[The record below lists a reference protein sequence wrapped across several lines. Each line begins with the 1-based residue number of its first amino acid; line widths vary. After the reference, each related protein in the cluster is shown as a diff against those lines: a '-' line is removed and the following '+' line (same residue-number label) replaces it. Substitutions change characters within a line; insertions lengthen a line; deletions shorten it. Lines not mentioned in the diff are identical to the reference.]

1 MSSKAT
7 AIQELPVA
15 EEAVR
20 KASRPTEQQIAARAH
35 ELFLKRGATPG
46 SDLDD
51 WLQAERELTAAAKAA
66 PSPKPLAP
74 SRIPSANPG
83 SRK

>member
-51 WLQAERELTAAAKAA
+51 WLQAERELTAPAK
-66 PSPKPLAP
+66 PSSSPKASVP
-74 SRIPSANPG
+74 SRTPPANPG
-83 SRK
+83 LRK

>member
-20 KASRPTEQQIAARAH
+20 KASHPTEQQIAARAH

-51 WLQAERELTAAAKAA
+51 WLQAERELTAAAK
-66 PSPKPLAP
+66 PSSSPKASVP
-74 SRIPSANPG
+74 SRTPPANPV